1 MRITNQIQQSN
12 ALQNIFRITE
22 DLFAANQR
30 VATGKRINKPSD
42 DPLGMQDTLTLRS
55 SIAQIQQFGR
65 NIDNNRLYLNT
76 ADTALDS
83 IGLGL
88 TRAREL
94 AEGNIGSTSSAE
106 TRAMVALEVQSILDQ
121 AIQEANT
128 QVKGH
133 YIFGGTDILNA
144 PYQASGTGLG
154 AVYSGNSDTL
164 EVEVGSTLT
173 IPITR
178 PGSEV
183 FGTDM
188 NAAVTASTLLSDLNG
203 GSGVIPGSFNI
214 TDRAGNAAVVNIVG
228 ATTVNDV
235 ITAING
241 AGINVAASVNAS
253 QTGLQLTDSTG
264 VILQSLTVTEAGST
278 TAQEL
283 GILKTSDGDIVGGDL
298 NPVITSATFV
308 ADLDGGNG
316 LTLGIIDI
324 VNGALSGS
332 VNLSPSTTVGDIITL
347 INSAG
352 VNVTASINSQGN
364 ALQVVSN
371 NPTTTAVVSEVAGG
385 DTAFLLGIGGGNIF
399 TALDSLRESLERND
413 TSGIS
418 ASFENLNGALDTV
431 LQARSE
437 YGALVRTLD
446 TLEIGHGADEANETA
461 QLSAVEDSDF
471 VKDASDVAYLCAS
484 SPTKLVGLSKVIL
497 SLSRVVPGT
506 FGYKILSIFARGGT
520 WQVDNEACSFSILT
534 FYFNR
539 TGMFFDDG
547 VTNGKA

>member
-1 MRITNQIQQSN
+1 MVMRITNQLQQSN

-83 IGLGL
+83 VGLGI

-94 AEGNIGSTSSAE
+94 AEANIGSTSSAQ
-106 TRAMVALEVQSILDQ
+106 TRAMAALEIQSILDQ
-121 AIQEANT
+121 TIQEANT

-133 YIFGGTDILNA
+133 FIFGGTELLNA
-144 PYQASGTGLG
+144 PYQANGSGLG

-164 EVEVGSTLT
+164 EVEVGANLT

-188 NAAVTASTLLSDLNG
+188 NAALNVNTLLSDLNG
-203 GSGVIPGSFNI
+203 GAGVPVGTFTI
-214 TDRAGNAAVVNIVG
+214 TNRAGVPTVINTAG
-228 ATTVNDV
+228 LTTVNAV
-235 ITAING
+235 ITAIN
-241 AGINVAASVNAS
+241 AAPNITASLNADGS
-253 QTGLQLTDSTG
+253 GLLIADSTPSNN
-264 VILQSLTVTEAGST
+264 IIQSLTITEGSGN
-278 TAQEL
+278 TAQSL
-283 GILKTSDGDIVGGDL
+283 GILSVSDGNIVGSDL
-298 NPVITSATFV
+298 NPVITAATLIS
-308 ADLDGGNG
+308 DLDGGNG
-316 LTLGIIDI
+316 LTLGQIDI
-324 VNGALSGS
+324 VNGALSGT
-332 VNLSPSTTVGDIITL
+332 VDLSGAVTVQDVL
-347 INSAG
+347 DAINNFPLLPLPPG
-352 VNVTASINSQGN
+352 LNVTASINSQGN

-371 NPTTTAVVSEVAGG
+371 DPTTTAVISEVAGG
-385 DTAFLLGIGGGNIF
+385 DTALLLGIGGGNVF
-399 TALDSLRESLERND
+399 TALDSLREALERND

-431 LQARSE
+431 LQARSK
-437 YGALVRTLD
+437 YGALVRTMD
-446 TLEIGHGADEANETA
+446 TLEFGHGADEANETA

-471 VKDASDVAYLCAS
+471 VKDASDVAALQFALEATLNTS
-484 SPTKLVGLSKVIL
+484 ARVLQP
-497 SLSRVVPGT
+497 SLLDFLR
-506 FGYKILSIFARGGT
+506 
-520 WQVDNEACSFSILT
+520 
-534 FYFNR
+534 
-539 TGMFFDDG
+539 
-547 VTNGKA
+547 

>member
-1 MRITNQIQQSN
+1 MVMRITNQLQQSN

-30 VATGKRINKPSD
+30 IATGKRINKPSD

-65 NIDNNRLYLNT
+65 NIDNNRLFLNT

-83 IGLGL
+83 VSLGL

-94 AEGNIGSTSSAE
+94 AEGNIGSTSSAQ
-106 TRAMVALEVQSILDQ
+106 TRAMAALEIQSILDQ

-133 YIFGGTDILNA
+133 FIFGGTDILNA
-144 PYQASGTGLG
+144 PYQANATGLG

-183 FGTDM
+183 FGADM
-188 NAAVTASTLLSDLNG
+188 NAALNNNTLLSDLNG
-203 GSGVIPGSFNI
+203 GAGVALGSFNI
-214 TDRAGNAAVVNIVG
+214 TDRAGNAAVVNIGG
-228 ATTVNDV
+228 ATTINDV

-241 AGINVAASVNAS
+241 AGINVAASLNAS
-253 QTGLQLTDSTG
+253 QTGLQLTDSSG
-264 VILQSLTVTEAGST
+264 VILQPLTVTEAGST
-278 TAQEL
+278 TAQNL
-283 GILKTSDGDIVGGDL
+283 GILKISDGDIVGGDL

-308 ADLDGGNG
+308 TDLDGGNG

-324 VNGALSGS
+324 VNGALNAT
-332 VNLSPSTTVGDIITL
+332 VNLSPATTVGDILTL
-347 INSAG
+347 INIAG

-364 ALQVVSN
+364 ALQVTSN
-371 NPTTTAVVSEVAGG
+371 NLTTTAVVSEVAGG
-385 DTAFLLGIGGGNIF
+385 NTASLLGIGGGNVF

-413 TSGIS
+413 TNGIA
-418 ASFENLNGALDTV
+418 ASFENMNGALDTV
-431 LQARSE
+431 LQARSK
-437 YGALVRTLD
+437 YGALVRTMD
-446 TLEIGHGADEANETA
+446 TLEIGHGADEAHETA

-471 VKDASDVAYLCAS
+471 VKDASDVAALQFALEATLNTS
-484 SPTKLVGLSKVIL
+484 ARVLQP
-497 SLSRVVPGT
+497 SLLDFLR
-506 FGYKILSIFARGGT
+506 
-520 WQVDNEACSFSILT
+520 
-534 FYFNR
+534 
-539 TGMFFDDG
+539 
-547 VTNGKA
+547 